1 MTLAHFG
8 WCTLISTCFTLGV
21 HPADD
26 ISYDYWDMG
35 VSLSDQDSKYLSNDL
50 NFFGDINVSKSVYR
64 NSSQDKQFGVHFWAD
79 FTQSRD
85 LSDDSAYKLS
95 LLRTFAGLGLHYS
108 TETISTYFRL
118 GKGSSAAKFKTTSTR
133 PSRPVVIGGGGG
145 DIFAPP
151 ISIFDSNRP
160 PSQTTYT
167 NEENGTVGKIGIRYR
182 LSEQYQIGASVQR
195 TDMDSCRTELSA
207 YIQRDFE
214 NSPFNAN
221 TTFSPLGGGVMSLKV
236 EATTDN
242 TKSSVGLSLVYS
254 F

>member
-1 MTLAHFG
+1 MTLAHLG
-8 WCTLISTCFTLGV
+8 WCTLISLCFTLGV

-35 VSLSDQDSKYLSNDL
+35 VSLSDQDSEYLSDDV
-50 NFFGDINVSKSVYR
+50 NFFGDINVSKNLYR
-64 NSSQDKQFGVHFWAD
+64 TSSQDKQFGVHFWAD

-85 LSDDSAYKLS
+85 LSDDSAYKLT
-95 LLRTFAGLGLHYS
+95 LLRTIAGLGLHYS
-108 TETISTYFRL
+108 TDTFSTYFRI
-118 GKGSSAAKFKTTSTR
+118 GSGSSVAKFKTTSTR
-133 PSRPVVIGGGGG
+133 ASRPVVIGGGGG
-145 DIFAPP
+145 DIFVPP

-167 NEENGTVGKIGIRYR
+167 NEEKGTVGKIGIRYR
-182 LSEQYQIGASVQR
+182 MSEQYQIGASVQR

-214 NSPFNAN
+214 KAPFNAN
-221 TTFSPLGGGVMSLKV
+221 TTFSRLGGGVMSLKV

-242 TKSSVGLSLVYS
+242 TKSSVGFSLVYS

>member
-1 MTLAHFG
+1 MKLVHFS
-8 WCTLISTCFTLGV
+8 WCSVISLCFTFAG
-21 HPADD
+21 HPADE
-26 ISYDYWDMG
+26 ISYNYWDMG
-35 VSLSDQDSKYLSNDL
+35 VSLSDQDSEYLSDDV
-50 NFFGDINVSKSVYR
+50 NFFGDINVSKNLYR
-64 NSSQDKQFGVHFWAD
+64 NWSQDNQFGVHFWAD

-85 LSDDSAYKLS
+85 LSDDSSYKLT
-95 LLRTFAGLGLHYS
+95 LLRTFAGLGVHYS
-108 TETISTYFRL
+108 TEKFSIYFRL
-118 GKGSSAAKFKTTSTR
+118 GQGNSAAKFKTTSKR
-133 PSRPVVIGGGGG
+133 PSSPIVIGGGSA

-167 NEENGTVGKIGIRYR
+167 NKESGTAGKIGIRYR
-182 LSEQYQIGASVQR
+182 LAEQHQIGASVQR
-195 TDMDSCRTELSA
+195 ADMDSCRTELSA

-214 NSPFNAN
+214 NAPFNAN
-221 TTFSPLGGGVMSLKV
+221 TTFSRLGGGVMSLKV